1 MPRKNATCRVSDL
14 VCFVDGVFMARAP
27 SQKAEVERQR
37 NPKWNPGIGRAAN
50 SLGTGFFLS
59 VSARKGFDGGG

>member
-1 MPRKNATCRVSDL
+1 
-14 VCFVDGVFMARAP
+14 MARAP